1 MGRSTLKLADYQGA
15 AGELGCEVE
24 AIQAV
29 TQIEAPRG
37 GFQADGQPV
46 ILFERHY
53 FSRLTGGKYDQAHP
67 DISNPKR
74 GGYGPSSAQHGRLAR
89 AVALDRNAALKSASW
104 GKFQIMGSNHAAAGH
119 PTLQGF
125 VDAMY
130 ASEQTQLAAFVSFIK
145 ADKRLLRAIQAKDW
159 HNFAEVYN
167 GAGQDSPP
175 GVVDD
180 YDYRIGQAYKALI
193 AAKPDFSD
201 VSARVI

>member
-15 AGELGCEVE
+15 AAELGCEVE
-24 AIQAV
+24 AVQAA

-46 ILFERHY
+46 ILFERHH
-53 FSRLTGGKYDQAHP
+53 FSRLTGGKYDKTHP

-89 AVALDRNAALKSASW
+89 AAALSRTAALKSASW

-125 VDAMY
+125 INAMY
-130 ASEQTQLAAFVSFIK
+130 ASEQTQLAAFVAFIK
-145 ADKRLLRAIQAKDW
+145 ADSRLLKAIRANDW
-159 HNFAEVYN
+159 HTFAEIYN

-180 YDYRIGQAYKALI
+180 YDYRIGQAYKQL
-193 AAKPDFSD
+193 KGG
-201 VSARVI
+201 